1 MWGFGFH
8 IQRPWQSILCARLGD
23 RVKKYDK
30 KKDRE
35 KENNFLL
42 SATIE

>member
-1 MWGFGFH
+1 LA
-8 IQRPWQSILCARLGD
+8 IIPYAKLGD

-35 KENNFLL
+35 KENDLLL